1 MKKTKIEFNEAA
13 VVCINEAIDRI
24 EALCMKAVLNG
35 NERERILDVR
45 SEVYALRQTIR
56 EQAIVVSYKE

>member
-1 MKKTKIEFNEAA
+1 MKKTKVEFNEAA
-13 VVCINEAIDRI
+13 VICINEAIDRI
-24 EALCMKAVLNG
+24 ESLCMKAVLNG

-56 EQAIVVSYKE
+56 ERAIITSYKE